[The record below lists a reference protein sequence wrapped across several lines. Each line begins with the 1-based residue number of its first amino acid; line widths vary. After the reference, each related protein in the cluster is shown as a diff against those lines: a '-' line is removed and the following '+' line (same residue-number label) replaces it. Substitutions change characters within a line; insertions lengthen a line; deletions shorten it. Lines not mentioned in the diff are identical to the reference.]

1 MSPNGQTGASLDSE
15 LNGTVESSD
24 GYDELKCRAPR
35 LIVGLGS
42 MVVACSMLTSLSRQR
57 FLARS
62 RLSAQPHALLT
73 PTHTY
78 NTTLDVPFPLLERLQ
93 YKPFLARTVTAGS
106 CCMSL
111 SLHVPEIARIISQR
125 HLTRTVGPIA
135 LSWLAKSGSS
145 AA

>member
-35 LIVGLGS
+35 LIAGLGS

-78 NTTLDVPFPLLERLQ
+78 NYPGCPFSPLGTPPIQAVSGQDSDCRVLLYVLVSACSRDCQNNLAAAFDQ
-93 YKPFLARTVTAGS
+93 DGRSHRSQLAR
-106 CCMSL
+106 
-111 SLHVPEIARIISQR
+111 
-125 HLTRTVGPIA
+125 
-135 LSWLAKSGSS
+135 
-145 AA
+145 